1 MADGGGPESDETL
14 ARRVQQGD
22 RAALERLVRRY
33 VRPVHA
39 VIASFLTE
47 PGQVDDA
54 AQETFLRMLRAID
67 TYDTRRPFAP
77 WLYQVARN
85 AARNQIAAESL
96 RSTEPFPADGPAAP
110 GPLPDLAA
118 ERSEIR
124 TRVARALEALP
135 DQRRVAFRLVDVD
148 GMGAGEAGRIM
159 GIAAGTVRAHVHHA
173 RKQLREA
180 LADYANVTDD
190 ERGPAHE

>member
-1 MADGGGPESDETL
+1 MAQGGEPESDETL
-14 ARRVQQGD
+14 AQRVQQGD
-22 RAALERLVRRY
+22 RAALESLVRRY

-47 PGQVDDA
+47 PSQVDDA
-54 AQETFLRMLRAID
+54 AQETFLRMLRAIG

-96 RSTEPFPADGPAAP
+96 RSTEPLPSDGPAAP
-110 GPLPDLAA
+110 GPLPDVAA

-135 DQRRVAFRLVDVD
+135 EQRRVAFRLVDVD
-148 GMGAGEAGRIM
+148 GMGAAEAGRIM
-159 GIAAGTVRAHVHHA
+159 GISAGTVRSHVHHA
-173 RKQLREA
+173 RTELREA
-180 LADYANVTDD
+180 LADYANVTHD
-190 ERGPAHE
+190 ERGTRHG